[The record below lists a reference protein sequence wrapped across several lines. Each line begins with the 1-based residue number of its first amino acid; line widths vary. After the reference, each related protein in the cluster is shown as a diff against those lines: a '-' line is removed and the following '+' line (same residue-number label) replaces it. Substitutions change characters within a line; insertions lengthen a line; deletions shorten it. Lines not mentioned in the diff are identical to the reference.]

1 MEISIKN
8 AIKAMCQSVA
18 GGYATMASMLGITKS
33 ALENRIYEVKGQ
45 RVSIEEAMMMQRL
58 TGSTAFAEAVAHE
71 SGGVFVAL
79 PEAEYAEE
87 DIQAAFMSLSE
98 AVGQFVTEWRDAVDD
113 GELTPNEARRLEAV
127 ESRICSQAATI
138 VALTKKYCARAEDE
152 NAGK

>member
-1 MEISIKN
+1 MGIKESIK
-8 AIKAMCQSVA
+8 KMCQSVP
-18 GGYATMASMLGITKS
+18 GGYGTMASMLGLTKA

-45 RVSIEEAMMMQRL
+45 RVSIEEAMMMQRM

-79 PEAEYAEE
+79 PEADYAEE

-113 GELTPNEARRLEAV
+113 GELSASEAKRLADV
-127 ESRICSQAATI
+127 ERRICANAAAI
-138 VALTKKYCARAEDE
+138 VALTKKYCMRRDDG
-152 NAGK
+152 AGQES